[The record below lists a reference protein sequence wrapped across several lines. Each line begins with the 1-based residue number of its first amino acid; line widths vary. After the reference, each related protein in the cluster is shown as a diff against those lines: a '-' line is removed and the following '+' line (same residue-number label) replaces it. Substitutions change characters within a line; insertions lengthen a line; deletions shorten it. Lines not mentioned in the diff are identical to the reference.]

1 VRRVRAKASPRRTA
15 TPARD
20 RTRSLREIEDAIGNI
35 VLSDE
40 PAVVL
45 SSLARSS
52 NPSFSDACALE
63 LSEGT
68 AAPFRVC
75 FPMTGEDEL
84 LVGGCSARA
93 AASAPPVAT
102 KSIITTFQAGSGHGY
117 PSFAGIVVHSWAK
130 RDPTEDDAIM
140 ARLLV
145 DRALAI
151 VQHERLAQATARAD
165 SRAAKLAIDLITS
178 RIEGE
183 ATGILM
189 AKRQIT
195 RAKAASL
202 LRQASRT
209 RQQDLHQIA
218 VGVVRAGD
226 LDSPSHND
234 ANNPARL
241 GFLHVVASHDQLPAT
256 TVRDP
261 ASHAEGLPFDA
272 YVERGQERDPCFV
285 QTPE

>member
-1 VRRVRAKASPRRTA
+1 MSRTTTSPYRAASPARGRTH
-15 TPARD
+15 
-20 RTRSLREIEDAIGNI
+20 SVREIKDAIGNI
-35 VLSDE
+35 VPSDE

-68 AAPFRVC
+68 ATPFRVC

-84 LVGGCSARA
+84 LASARPVYA
-93 AASAPPVAT
+93 TASAPPVAM

-117 PSFAGIVVHSWAK
+117 PSFAGIVVHSWAA
-130 RDPTEDDAIM
+130 RDSSQDDAII

-151 VQHERLAQATARAD
+151 VRHERLAQAAACAD

-178 RIEGE
+178 RLEGE

-189 AKRQIT
+189 AKHQIT
-195 RAKAASL
+195 RAQAARL
-202 LRQASRT
+202 LRQASQT
-209 RQQDLHQIA
+209 RQRDPHEIA
-218 VGVVRAGD
+218 VGVVHAGD
-226 LDSPSHND
+226 LDSLSHSD
-234 ANNPARL
+234 ANSPARL
-241 GFLHVVASHDQLPAT
+241 GYLHIAASQTDRPPRLSAIQLAT
-256 TVRDP
+256 QNDP
-261 ASHAEGLPFDA
+261 YGPTWP
-272 YVERGQERDPCFV
+272 ERADNR
-285 QTPE
+285 